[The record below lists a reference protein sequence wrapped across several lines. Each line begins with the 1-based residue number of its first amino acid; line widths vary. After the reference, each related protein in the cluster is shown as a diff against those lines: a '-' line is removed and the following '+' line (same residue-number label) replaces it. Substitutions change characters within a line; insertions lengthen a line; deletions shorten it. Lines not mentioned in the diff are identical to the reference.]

1 VEHITVRATQQIYV
15 IISELERSP
24 FKVNA
29 AWTALKHESKI
40 DMYEVSLGINKYIP
54 VVAVLHPEKVI
65 KDTISGETLRKVF
78 LSFVEI
84 ISEIL

>member
-1 VEHITVRATQQIYV
+1 MEHITVRATQQIYV
-15 IISELERSP
+15 IISEFERSP

-54 VVAVLHPEKVI
+54 VVAVLYTKKIIE
-65 KDTISGETLRKVF
+65 DTISSETLRKVF

>member
-1 VEHITVRATQQIYV
+1 
-15 IISELERSP
+15 
-24 FKVNA
+24 
-29 AWTALKHESKI
+29 
-40 DMYEVSLGINKYIP
+40 MYEVSLGINKYIP

>member
-15 IISELERSP
+15 IICELEGCP
-24 FKVNA
+24 FKLNA
-29 AWTALKHESKI
+29 AWTALQHESKI
-40 DMYEVSLGINKYIP
+40 DMYKVSLGVNKYIP
-54 VVAVLHPEKVI
+54 VVAVLHPKKVI
-65 KDTISGETLRKVF
+65 EDTVSGETLRKVF